1 MTKPPVKRATTG
13 KTLPPWMPDSMR
25 EAPSGAAKPSGGRKT
40 SKTAKPAGGRSSGKP
55 AKAGSAT
62 TTSGKSASGKAKPPA
77 SKRDASAHHGA
88 PAKAGPAGRGSAK
101 SSPPSGRGKRKADPH
116 ADREAAKYAQPIISR
131 EALMEFLSEAPGPLQ
146 VGEIAQALKLTEA
159 DRLDALSRRLNAM
172 LRDGQLLMNRRGG
185 FAVAAQL
192 DLIPGVVIANPDG
205 FGFLKPD
212 AGGEDLFLPP
222 NELRKALHGD
232 RVLASVTGVDGRGRR
247 QGAIVEVLE
256 RRMTRIT
263 GRYTERA
270 GVGIV
275 VPDDKRVQTELVIP
289 ADSRNGVLDGQLV
302 VCEIVS
308 PPDRGRTTIGKVLV
322 VLGDKLTPSRVVEMA
337 IYGHNLP
344 FEFPREALDEAAA
357 VPVDVPAAA
366 AAGRVDLRRVA
377 LVTIDGEDAKDFD
390 DAVYCQQDAE
400 GFRLVVAIADV
411 SHYVHPGTAL
421 DDEAVL
427 RSTSVYFP
435 GFVVPMLPETL
446 SNGICS
452 LKPKVDRL
460 CFVCEMHIDFEG
472 KVSRSRFY
480 EAIMNSKARLTY
492 NQVWKAVGEKDP
504 AALAALGTLLP
515 HVERLHQ
522 LYQILAKARTK
533 RGAIEFESSEVR
545 FELDQTGEVIQ
556 GGMLARNDAHKLIEE
571 CMIAANVEA
580 ARYITKLKVP
590 APFRVH
596 DRPPERKYADLLEY
610 LSEFG
615 LKLPAWK
622 DVEPRDFTN
631 LLKKI
636 RARPDAALLETVLL
650 RSQAMA
656 VYAIENKGHFGLA
669 LDAYGHFTS
678 PIRRYPDLL
687 LHRSLKHA
695 LLKGNADGFGY
706 TAEEMAA
713 LCQQCSEKERR
724 ADEAQR
730 EVDERYRSAWMEQH
744 VGSEF
749 NGVVSGVTSFGLFV
763 ELTESKVN
771 GLVHVTQLPH
781 DYYHFDPLRKSL
793 KGERKGLGWRLG
805 DEVRVQVMRASVEDR
820 RIDFKLVLPETAGK
834 KKAWAE

>member
-1 MTKPPVKRATTG
+1 MRAVYHSCMAKPPSKRSG
-13 KTLPPWMPDSMR
+13 SGNPLPPWMPDSLR
-25 EAPSGAAKPSGGRKT
+25 EPAAAAGKSRRSGAPKPASGPAKAKSGPGKPRQGAAK
-40 SKTAKPAGGRSSGKP
+40 AAGGAPKPPGRRQDGAPPRGPGARGKP
-55 AKAGSAT
+55 G
-62 TTSGKSASGKAKPPA
+62 GPPRA
-77 SKRDASAHHGA
+77 R
-88 PAKAGPAGRGSAK
+88 RL
-101 SSPPSGRGKRKADPH
+101 DPH
-116 ADREAAKYAQPIISR
+116 ADREALKYAQPIISR
-131 EALMEFLSEAPGPLQ
+131 EALIEFLSEAPGPMQ
-146 VGEIAQALKLTEA
+146 VEEIARTLKLTDPE
-159 DRLDALSRRLNAM
+159 RLDALSRRLNAM
-172 LRDGQLLMNRRGG
+172 QRDGQLLMNRRGG

-192 DLIPGVVIANPDG
+192 DLIPGIVIANPDG
-205 FGFLKPD
+205 FGFLKPEG
-212 AGGEDLFLPP
+212 GGEDLFLPP

-263 GRYTERA
+263 GRYNERA
-270 GVGIV
+270 GVGLV

-289 ADSRNGVLDGQLV
+289 ADARNGAKDGQLV

-308 PPDRGRTTIGKVLV
+308 APERGRTTVGKVLV

-337 IYGHNLP
+337 IHGHNLP
-344 FEFPREALDEAAA
+344 FEFPKDVLDEAAE
-357 VPVDVPAAA
+357 VPIDVSAKD
-366 AAGRVDLRRVA
+366 AAGRVDLRKVP

-390 DAVYCQQDAE
+390 DAVYCVVGNK
-400 GFRLVVAIADV
+400 GFRLIVAIADV
-411 SHYVHPGTAL
+411 SHYVHPGTSL

-435 GFVVPMLPETL
+435 GFVVPMLPETI

-460 CFVCEMHIDFEG
+460 CFVCDMLVDFDG
-472 KVSRSRFY
+472 KVTKSQFY
-480 EAIMNSKARLTY
+480 EAVMHSHARLTY
-492 NQVWKAVGEKDP
+492 TQVWNAVGEKDEE
-504 AALAALGTLLP
+504 ARAQIADVLP

-522 LYQILAKARTK
+522 LYQVLSKARTE

-545 FELDQTGEVIQ
+545 FMLDTRGEVVQ

-580 ARYITKLKVP
+580 AKFITAKAIP

-615 LKLPAWK
+615 LKLPPWPQVQPK
-622 DVEPRDFTN
+622 DYTA

-650 RSQAMA
+650 RSQSLA
-656 VYAIENKGHFGLA
+656 VYSPENKGHFGLA
-669 LDAYGHFTS
+669 LEAYGHFTS
-678 PIRRYPDLL
+678 PIRRYPDLM
-687 LHRSLKHA
+687 LHRSIKHA
-695 LLKGNADGFGY
+695 LVKGNADGFRY
-706 TAEEMAA
+706 SPAEMAA
-713 LCQQCSEKERR
+713 LCLQCSEKERR
-724 ADEAQR
+724 ADDAQR

-749 NGVVSGVTSFGLFV
+749 DGVVSGVTSFGLFV
-763 ELTESKVN
+763 ELAESKVN
-771 GLVHVTQLPH
+771 GLVHVTQLPL

-805 DEVRVQVMRASVEDR
+805 DPVRVQVMRASVEDR
-820 RIDFKLVLPETAGK
+820 RIDFKLVLDEPAKK
-834 KKAWAE
+834 KKAWADA

>member
-1 MTKPPVKRATTG
+1 MTKPPRKPAG
-13 KTLPPWMPDSMR
+13 GDKPLPPWMPDNLR
-25 EAPSGAAKPSGGRKT
+25 NAAP
-40 SKTAKPAGGRSSGKP
+40 AKPARTGAKKKTGAGSRGPIAAEPKP
-55 AKAGSAT
+55 TGKAGSRP
-62 TTSGKSASGKAKPPA
+62 GG
-77 SKRDASAHHGA
+77 
-88 PAKAGPAGRGSAK
+88 KAGPKMGASRSGNKPPGRG
-101 SSPPSGRGKRKADPH
+101 PKRSDPH
-116 ADREAAKYAQPIISR
+116 ADREAARYAQPIISR
-131 EALMEFLSEAPGPLQ
+131 EALTEFLSDASGPMN
-146 VGEIAQALKLTEA
+146 VEDIARALKLTEP
-159 DRLDALSRRLNAM
+159 DRLEALSRRLNAM

-205 FGFLKPD
+205 FGFMKPD

-232 RVLASVTGVDGRGRR
+232 HVLASVTGVDQRGRR

-263 GRYTERA
+263 GRYSERA
-270 GVGIV
+270 GIGSVT
-275 VPDDKRVQTELVIP
+275 PDDRRVQTELLIP
-289 ADSRNGVLDGQLV
+289 PEGRNGALDGQLV
-302 VCEIVS
+302 VCEIIS
-308 PPDRGRTTIGKVLV
+308 PPERGKAPIGNVLV
-322 VLGDKLTPSRVVEMA
+322 VLGDKLTPTRVVEMA

-344 FEFPREALDEAAA
+344 FEFPREALAEAAA
-357 VPVDVPAAA
+357 VPVDVQPKAI
-366 AAGRVDLRRVA
+366 AGRVDLRSLP

-390 DAVYCQQDAE
+390 DAVYCESDAT
-400 GFRLVVAIADV
+400 GFRLIVAIADV

-460 CFVCEMHIDFEG
+460 CFVCDMHVDFEG
-472 KVSRSRFY
+472 KVSKSKFY
-480 EAIMNSKARLTY
+480 EAVMNSKARLTY
-492 NQVWKAVGEKDP
+492 TQVWEAVGEKTQEARDYIG
-504 AALAALGTLLP
+504 ALLP

-522 LYQILAKARTK
+522 LYQILAKARAQ

-545 FELDQTGEVIQ
+545 FMLDTKGEVIQ
-556 GGMLARNDAHKLIEE
+556 GGMLSRNDAHKLIEE

-580 ARYITKLKVP
+580 ARFILAKKIP

-610 LSEFG
+610 LTEFG
-615 LKLPAWK
+615 LRLPPWK
-622 DVEPRDFTN
+622 EVQPKDFTT

-656 VYAIENKGHFGLA
+656 VYAPENNGHFGLA
-669 LDAYGHFTS
+669 LEAYGHFTS

-687 LHRSLKHA
+687 LHRSIKHGLKR
-695 LLKGNADGFGY
+695 GNEDAFRY
-706 TAEEMAA
+706 SPEEMAV
-713 LCQQCSEKERR
+713 LCVQCSEKERR

-749 NGVVSGVTSFGLFV
+749 DGVISGVTSFGLFV
-763 ELTESKVN
+763 ELNLSKVN

-781 DYYHFDPLRKSL
+781 DYWHFDPLRKSL
-793 KGERKGLGWRLG
+793 KGERKGMAFRLG
-805 DEVRVQVMRASVEDR
+805 DPIRVLVLRASVEDR
-820 RIDFKLVLPETAGK
+820 RIDFKLVLPAEEQGKK

>member
-1 MTKPPVKRATTG
+1 V
-13 KTLPPWMPDSMR
+13 
-25 EAPSGAAKPSGGRKT
+25 
-40 SKTAKPAGGRSSGKP
+40 
-55 AKAGSAT
+55 
-62 TTSGKSASGKAKPPA
+62 
-77 SKRDASAHHGA
+77 
-88 PAKAGPAGRGSAK
+88 
-101 SSPPSGRGKRKADPH
+101 DPH
-116 ADREAAKYAQPIISR
+116 ADREASRYAQPIISR
-131 EALMEFLSEAPGPLQ
+131 EALTEFLSDAPGPMT
-146 VGEIAQALKLTEA
+146 VEEISRALKLTEA
-159 DRLDALSRRLNAM
+159 DRLEALSRRLNAM

-212 AGGEDLFLPP
+212 AGGDDLFLPP

-232 RVLASVTGVDGRGRR
+232 RVLASVTGVDQRGRR

-263 GRYTERA
+263 GRYSERA
-270 GVGIV
+270 GIGSVT
-275 VPDDKRVQTELVIP
+275 PDDRRVQTELLIP
-289 ADSRNGVLDGQLV
+289 PESRNGALDGQLV
-302 VCEIVS
+302 VCEITS
-308 PPDRGRTTIGKVLV
+308 PPERGRSPVGKVLV
-322 VLGDKLTPSRVVEMA
+322 VLGDKLTPTRVVEMA
-337 IYGHNLP
+337 IHGHNLP
-344 FEFPREALDEAAA
+344 YEFPREALAEAAA
-357 VPVDVPAAA
+357 VPLDVDAKTAAS
-366 AAGRVDLRRVA
+366 RVDLRA
-377 LVTIDGEDAKDFD
+377 LPLVTIDGEDAKDFD
-390 DAVYCQQDAE
+390 DAVWCEPDAK
-400 GFRLVVAIADV
+400 GFRLIVAIADV

-435 GFVVPMLPETL
+435 GYVVPMLPETL

-460 CFVCEMHIDFEG
+460 CFVCDMHVDFQG
-472 KVSRSRFY
+472 QVTKSKFY
-480 EAIMNSKARLTY
+480 EAVMNSKARLTY
-492 NQVWKAVGEKDP
+492 TQVWNAVGENDP
-504 AALAALGTLLP
+504 EAREYIGALMP
-515 HVERLHQ
+515 QIERLHQ
-522 LYQILAKARTK
+522 LYQILAKARAQ

-545 FELDQTGEVIQ
+545 FMLDTKGEVIQ

-580 ARYITKLKVP
+580 ARFILSKNIP

-596 DRPPERKYADLLEY
+596 DRPPESKYADLLEY
-610 LSEFG
+610 LTEFG
-615 LKLPAWK
+615 LRLPPWK
-622 DVEPRDFTN
+622 EVQPRDFTN

-650 RSQAMA
+650 RSQSLA
-656 VYAIENKGHFGLA
+656 VYATENKGHFGLA

-695 LLKGNADGFGY
+695 LIKGSEDGFRY
-706 TAEEMAA
+706 SQVEMAA
-713 LCQQCSEKERR
+713 LCVQCSEKERR

-749 NGVVSGVTSFGLFV
+749 DGVISGVTSFGLFV
-763 ELTESKVN
+763 ELNLSKVN

-781 DYYHFDPLRKSL
+781 DYWHFDPLRKAL
-793 KGERKGLGWRLG
+793 KGERTGMSFRLG
-805 DEVRVQVMRASVEDR
+805 DPIRVLVLRASVEDR
-820 RIDFKLVLPETAGK
+820 RIDFKLVMPAQVQGKK
-834 KKAWAE
+834 KKAWAAE